1 MKTLTAVTLIS
12 ALTLSANV
20 YAEGDAAAGKQ
31 KATFCIACHGDQT
44 FPGLF
49 YTLQL
54 GGRNAD
60 KLAVKTNKYR
70 SGKVFQPIMN
80 LATMS
85 LTEKDVADISAYYQ
99 SLGKP
104 ALTSPLFK
112 IKGDDEAD
120 SSAAVSAI
128 PFPGVVATAK

>member
-1 MKTLTAVTLIS
+1 MKTLTAITLIS

-20 YAEGDAAAGKQ
+20 YAEGDATAGKQ
-31 KATFCIACHGDQT
+31 KATFCVACHGDQT

-60 KLAVKTNKYR
+60 KLAIKTNKYR

-112 IKGDDEAD
+112 IKGDDDAD
-120 SSAAVSAI
+120 SPTAVSAI
-128 PFPGVVATAK
+128 PAPGMLATAK